1 MTESVSDICGTGT
14 QISLVLAGGLA
25 VHLVPQ
31 PMSSARS
38 DGLRGACEAG
48 HCAYPEGTMLRL
60 LAGNVLA
67 LRAGIPAGTGCGR
80 ARVSHGD
87 VSVQRVH

>member
-1 MTESVSDICGTGT
+1 MDLEV
-14 QISLVLAGGLA
+14 LVML
-25 VHLVPQ
+25 
-31 PMSSARS
+31 
-38 DGLRGACEAG
+38 DT
-48 HCAYPEGTMLRL
+48 CAYPEGTVLRL

-67 LRAGIPAGTGCGR
+67 LRAGSPAGIGCGR

>member
-1 MTESVSDICGTGT
+1 M
-14 QISLVLAGGLA
+14 
-25 VHLVPQ
+25 HLVPH
-31 PMSSARS
+31 PMSSAKS

-48 HCAYPEGTMLRL
+48 RRAYPEGTVLRL

-67 LRAGIPAGTGCGR
+67 LRAGSPAGTGCGC